1 MKKNFKETGENII
14 AVLGCVILIF
24 ALLGLISLVGYG
36 LRLVPVQTAAYM
48 GVTALIVEAGGI
60 ELLVLLRTVFD
71 C

>member
-1 MKKNFKETGENII
+1 MEKNFKETGENII

-36 LRLVPVQTAAYM
+36 LRLVPVQTSAYM
-48 GVTALIVEAGGI
+48 GVTALLVESGGI